1 MSGPATF
8 LREKQKS
15 NQITKATGWGGLLP
29 DDGNDLRKK
38 RDFFLNYITFPSPV
52 CVCVC
57 HKAPSS
63 SSCPLCADGDEKWM
77 ERSKSKCHESSCDMK
92 DKKTTT
98 FAHVF
103 WGRER
108 HTQVE

>member
-29 DDGNDLRKK
+29 DDDNDLRKK

-57 HKAPSS
+57 VTRRHHHHHVHSVLTA
-63 SSCPLCADGDEKWM
+63 
-77 ERSKSKCHESSCDMK
+77 MK
-92 DKKTTT
+92 NGWKDQSRNVTSPVVT
-98 FAHVF
+98 
-103 WGRER
+103 
-108 HTQVE
+108 